1 MERIAVFGMNI
12 VDPILFQAKLNPA
25 APAICVPGAARP
37 LISYGR
43 LERAIHNIGRAALS
57 SGLAR
62 GQLAAIHVKDKIF
75 HAALI
80 LGLARIGVVTMS
92 ARSHSFP
99 PEIGV
104 DAVIA
109 DGIATY
115 QNARRVIV
123 AEPVGWMD
131 GDGAPLDDP
140 RLTSAGGDELCR
152 ITLTSGST
160 GEARGIPFTHRLV
173 LERNARLAFT
183 RDRTFQVCSRFYC
196 DLGFATDPGFRDL
209 LRLLYKGGTIFYYG
223 EDPESLVQG
232 LTLYQVQGMM
242 ASPEGL
248 SEYLKFYDAY
258 PNIACGLDHII
269 TQGAAMPRALSQHV
283 RARMCSN
290 LSSTYGATE
299 TGGITIGSAHVIAET
314 PGAAG
319 YVTPGAEIEIVNDND
334 DVLPLGSEGRVRLRT
349 AQMVGGY
356 YGDPPEGRLVFRHG
370 WFYPGDIACLR
381 PDGMLI
387 VVGRERALLNF
398 GGDKVRAEILE
409 DVLMSHEAVAHAA
422 AFTHADELGI
432 AKLWAAVV
440 PRSRVD
446 EDALRRHCAQ
456 KLGGAFAPAHF
467 AVVQALPMTEG
478 GKLDRARLA
487 SLVVK
492 APPLSS

>member
-1 MERIAVFGMNI
+1 MNI

-25 APAICVPGAARP
+25 APAICVPGAVRP

-43 LERAIHNIGRAALS
+43 LARAIHNIGRAALS
-57 SGLAR
+57 SGLAK
-62 GQLAAIHVKDKIF
+62 GQVAAIHVKDKIF

-80 LGLARIGVVTMS
+80 LGLARIGVVTLS

-99 PEIGV
+99 REIGV

-109 DGIATY
+109 DVSATY
-115 QNARRVIV
+115 RNAKRVI
-123 AEPVGWMD
+123 AADQDAWMHN

-160 GEARGIPFTHRLV
+160 GDARGIPFTHRLV
-173 LERNARLAFT
+173 MERNARLAFT
-183 RDRTFQVCSRFYC
+183 RDTRFQVCSRFYC

-258 PNIACGLDHII
+258 PNVACGLDHII
-269 TQGAAMPRALSQHV
+269 TQGAAMPRALSQQV
-283 RARMCSN
+283 RARMCAN

-299 TGGITIGSAHVIAET
+299 TGGITIGQAHVIAET

-319 YVTPGAEIEIVNDND
+319 YVTPGAEVEIVDENDEL
-334 DVLPLGSEGRVRLRT
+334 LPLGSEGRVRLRT
-349 AQMVGGY
+349 GQMVGGY
-356 YGDPPEGRLVFRHG
+356 YGDPPEGRHVFRHG
-370 WFYPGDIACLR
+370 WFYPGDIACLQ

-387 VVGRERALLNF
+387 ILGRERALLNF
-398 GGDKVRAEILE
+398 GGDKVRAELLE
-409 DVLMSHEAVAHAA
+409 GVLMTHETVAHAA
-422 AFTHADELGI
+422 AFTHADALGV
-432 AKLWAAVV
+432 AKLWAAIV
-440 PRSRVD
+440 PRSQID
-446 EDALRRHCAQ
+446 EDSLRRHCAE

-467 AVVQALPMTEG
+467 AVVEALPLTEG
-478 GKLDRARLA
+478 GKLDRSKLA
-487 SLVVK
+487 SLVGQ
-492 APPLSS
+492 ARP

>member
-1 MERIAVFGMNI
+1 MNI

-25 APAICVPGAARP
+25 APAICVPGAERP

-43 LERAIHNIGRAALS
+43 LERAINSIGRAALAA
-57 SGLAR
+57 GLAR
-62 GQLAAIHVKDKIF
+62 GQVTAIDVKDKIF

-92 ARSHSFP
+92 ARARSFP
-99 PEIGV
+99 QEIGV

-109 DGIATY
+109 DANAPY
-115 QNARRVIV
+115 QNAKRVIV
-123 AEPVGWMD
+123 AEQGAWMQSD
-131 GDGAPLDDP
+131 DGAPLDA
-140 RLTSAGGDELCR
+140 RHTAVGGNDLCR

-160 GEARGIPFTHRLV
+160 GEAKGIPFTHRLV

-183 RDRTFQVCSRFYC
+183 RDTRFQVAARFYC

-258 PNIACGLDHII
+258 PNVACGLDHII
-269 TQGAAMPRALSQHV
+269 TQGAAMPRALSERV
-283 RARMCSN
+283 RARMCTN

-299 TGGITIGSAHVIAET
+299 TGGITIGPAHIIAGT

-319 YVTPGAEIEIVNDND
+319 YVTPGADVEIVNDND
-334 DVLPLGSEGRVRLRT
+334 EVLPFGREGRVRLRT
-349 AQMVGGY
+349 AQMVTGY
-356 YGDPPEGRLVFRHG
+356 VGDPPEGRLAFRDG
-370 WFYPGDIACLR
+370 WFYPGDIGALQ
-381 PDGMLI
+381 PDGMLVI
-387 VVGRERALLNF
+387 LGRERALLNF
-398 GGDKVRAEILE
+398 GGDKVRAELLE
-409 DVLMSHEAVAHAA
+409 DVLMSHAAVAQAA

-440 PRSRVD
+440 PRSRID
-446 EDALRRHCAQ
+446 EDALRRHCTQ
-456 KLGGAFAPAHF
+456 TLGGAFAPAHF
-467 AVVQALPMTEG
+467 AVVEALPMTDG
-478 GKLDRARLA
+478 GKLDRSRLA
-487 SLVVK
+487 MLVTG
-492 APPLSS
+492 ASTRPS

>member
-1 MERIAVFGMNI
+1 MNI
-12 VDPILFQAKLNPA
+12 VDPILFQARLNPA
-25 APAICVPGAARP
+25 APAICVPGATRP

-57 SGLAR
+57 VGVAK
-62 GQLAAIHVKDKIF
+62 GQVAAIHVKDKIF

-99 PEIGV
+99 KEIGV

-109 DGIATY
+109 DV
-115 QNARRVIV
+115 NASYKNAKRVVV
-123 AEPVGWMD
+123 AEQGAWMD
-131 GDGAPLDDP
+131 AGDGVPLDP
-140 RLTSAGGDELCR
+140 RLASAGSDELCR

-173 LERNARLAFT
+173 MERNARLAFT
-183 RDRTFQVCSRFYC
+183 RDTRFQACSRFYC

-223 EDPESLVQG
+223 EDPESLIQG

-283 RARMCSN
+283 RARMCAN

-299 TGGITIGSAHVIAET
+299 TGGITLGQAHVIAET

-319 YVTPGAEIEIVNDND
+319 YVTPGAEVEIVDDND
-334 DVLPLGSEGRVRLRT
+334 VPLPPGREGRVRLRT
-349 AQMVGGY
+349 AQMVHGY
-356 YGDPPEGRLVFRHG
+356 YGDPPEGRPMFRLG
-370 WFYPGDIACLR
+370 WFYPGDIGVLR
-381 PDGMLI
+381 DDGMLI
-387 VVGRERALLNF
+387 ALGRERALLNF
-398 GGDKVRAEILE
+398 GGDKVRAEVLE
-409 DVLMSHEAVAHAA
+409 GALMTHESVAHAA
-422 AFTHADELGI
+422 AFTHADGLGVE
-432 AKLWAAVV
+432 KLWAAVV
-440 PRSRVD
+440 PRSQGID
-446 EDALRRHCAQ
+446 EEALRRHCAQ
-456 KLGGAFAPAHF
+456 TLGGAFAPARF
-467 AVVQALPMTEG
+467 VVVAALPMTEG
-478 GKLDRARLA
+478 GKLDRSKLA
-487 SLVVK
+487 ALVGGTR
-492 APPLSS
+492 P

>member
-1 MERIAVFGMNI
+1 MNI
-12 VDPILFQAKLNPA
+12 VDPILFQARLNPA
-25 APAICVPGAARP
+25 APAICVPGAANP

-43 LERAIHNIGRAALS
+43 LERAIHNIGRAALAA
-57 SGLAR
+57 GLAR
-62 GQLAAIHVKDKIF
+62 GEIAAIHVTDKIV

-92 ARSHSFP
+92 ARSRSFP
-99 PEIGV
+99 QEIGV

-109 DGIATY
+109 DANAAY
-115 QNARRVIV
+115 QNAKRVIV
-123 AEPVGWMD
+123 AEAGAWMAN

-140 RLTSAGGDELCR
+140 RLVSAGGDDLCR

-160 GEARGIPFTHRLV
+160 GDARGIPFTHRLV
-173 LERNARLAFT
+173 MERNARLAFT
-183 RDRTFQVCSRFYC
+183 RDTSFQTCSRFYC

-258 PNIACGLDHII
+258 PNVACGLDHII
-269 TQGAAMPRALSQHV
+269 TQGAAMPRALSQHE

-299 TGGITIGSAHVIAET
+299 TGGITIGPAHIIAET

-319 YVTPGAEIEIVNDND
+319 YVTPGAEVEIVD
-334 DVLPLGSEGRVRLRT
+334 DDDEPLPFGSEGRVRLRT
-349 AQMVGGY
+349 AQMVHGY
-356 YGDPPEGRLVFRHG
+356 VGDPPEGRHVFRHG
-370 WFYPGDIACLR
+370 WFYPGDIGVLH

-387 VVGRERALLNF
+387 ILGRERALLNF
-398 GGDKVRAEILE
+398 GGDKVRAEVLE
-409 DVLMSHEAVAHAA
+409 GVLMTHEAVAHAA
-422 AFTHADELGI
+422 AFTHADGLGV

-440 PRSRVD
+440 PRSPID
-446 EDALRRHCAQ
+446 EDALRRHCAE

-467 AVVQALPMTEG
+467 VVVETLPMTEG
-478 GKLDRARLA
+478 GKLDRSKLA
-487 SLVVK
+487 TLAK
-492 APPLSS
+492 

>member
-1 MERIAVFGMNI
+1 MNI

-37 LISYGR
+37 LISFGR

-57 SGLAR
+57 AGLGR
-62 GQLAAIHVKDKIF
+62 GQVAAIHVKDKIF

-80 LGLARIGVVTMS
+80 LGLARIGVVTLS
-92 ARSHSFP
+92 ARSHSFSQ
-99 PEIGV
+99 EIGV

-109 DGIATY
+109 DASATY
-115 QNARRVIV
+115 QNAKRVIV
-123 AEPVGWMD
+123 AEQGAWMD
-131 GDGAPLDDP
+131 NGDGAPLDDP
-140 RLTSAGGDELCR
+140 RLLSAGGDDLCR

-173 LERNARLAFT
+173 MERNARLAFT
-183 RDRTFQVCSRFYC
+183 RDTSFQTCSRFYC

-223 EDPESLVQG
+223 EDPESLIQG

-258 PNIACGLDHII
+258 PNVACGLDHII

-283 RARMCSN
+283 RARMCPN
-290 LSSTYGATE
+290 LVSTYGATE
-299 TGGITIGSAHVIAET
+299 TGGITIGQAHVIAET

-319 YVTPGAEIEIVNDND
+319 YVTPGAEVEIVNEND
-334 DVLPLGSEGRVRLRT
+334 EPLPFGREGRVRLRT
-349 AQMVGGY
+349 AQMVNGY
-356 YGDPPEGRLVFRHG
+356 YGDPLEGRHVFRHG
-370 WFYPGDIACLR
+370 WFYPGDIGVLQG
-381 PDGMLI
+381 DGMLI
-387 VVGRERALLNF
+387 ILGRERALLNF
-398 GGDKVRAEILE
+398 GGDKVRAELLE
-409 DVLMSHEAVAHAA
+409 GVLMTHESVAHAA
-422 AFTHADELGI
+422 AFTHANALGV

-456 KLGGAFAPAHF
+456 ALGGAFAPAHF
-467 AVVQALPMTEG
+467 AVVEALPMTEG
-478 GKLDRARLA
+478 GKLDRSRLSA
-487 SLVVK
+487 L
-492 APPLSS
+492 AENPPPSH